1 MQISLEST
9 DTYKTIVKPSEGL
22 YKEKGSKFFA
32 FAYPVYSIEEIKEHI
47 DHINKEYY
55 DARHR
60 CYAWK
65 LGLSDENY
73 RQNDDGEPSGTAGK
87 PIYGQL
93 LSHSLTNIIVIVVRY
108 FVGIKLG
115 TSGLIN
121 AYKTATADA
130 IQNATIVERTV
141 NEYYTVN
148 FSFEAMN
155 ELMRVMKEEQPQILA
170 QEFDLMCRLR
180 ICIRQS
186 RVQHLLSELKKIA
199 TVSFEYEK
207 TL

>member
-1 MQISLEST
+1 M
-9 DTYKTIVKPSEGL
+9 PSEGL

-32 FAYPVYSIEEIKEHI
+32 FSYPVYSVDEIKQHI
-47 DHINKEYY
+47 ERINKEYY

-87 PIYGQL
+87 PIYGQI
-93 LSHSLTNIIVIVVRY
+93 LSNSLTNIIVIVVRY
-108 FVGIKLG
+108 FGGIKLG

-121 AYKTATADA
+121 AYRTATAYA
-130 IQNATIVERTV
+130 IQNATIVERTID
-141 NEYYTVN
+141 EYYTV
-148 FSFEAMN
+148 SFAYEAMN
-155 ELMRVMKEEQPQILA
+155 EVMRVVKDIQPQILA
-170 QEFDLMCRLR
+170 QKFDLMCRLR
-180 ICIRQS
+180 IRIRQS
-186 RVQHLLSELKKIA
+186 RLSHLISELEKIE
-199 TVSFEYEK
+199 TVSLEYEK

>member
-1 MQISLEST
+1 MEAT
-9 DTYKTIVKPSEGL
+9 DTYKTIEAPSEGL

-32 FAYPVYSIEEIKEHI
+32 FAYPVYSVEEIKKHI
-47 DHINKEYY
+47 ERINKEYY

-65 LGLSDENY
+65 LGLGDENY

-93 LSHSLTNIIVIVVRY
+93 LSNSLTNIIVIVVRY
-108 FVGIKLG
+108 FGGIKLG

-121 AYKTATADA
+121 AYRTATADA
-130 IQNATIVERTV
+130 IQNAKIVERTV
-141 NEYYTVN
+141 DEYYTVN
-148 FSFEAMN
+148 FAYEAMN
-155 ELMRVMKEEQPQILA
+155 EVMRIVKEIQPQILS
-170 QEFDLMCRLR
+170 QEFDLMCRMR
-180 ICIRQS
+180 IRIRQS
-186 RVQHLLSELKKIA
+186 RLSQLIYELEKIDS
-199 TVSFEYEK
+199 VSLEYEK